1 MSPIANIKLPTTK
14 QTKPFNRQVAALP
27 FIFVK
32 KDLLICLITSRETN
46 RWIIPKGWPKT
57 DVENYKMAE
66 IEAQEEAG
74 LHGPIS
80 KSYLGTYIYK
90 KKLHTFASVMCKV
103 EVYPLLVTKQDIT
116 WPEKGQRNID
126 WFSQEEAANLV
137 EEEQLSQLLLNIKK
151 GKKQT
156 LLLKT

>member
-1 MSPIANIKLPTTK
+1 MSPIANIKLPTAK
-14 QTKPFNRQVAALP
+14 QTKRLNRQVAALP

-57 DVENYKMAE
+57 NVANHQMAE
-66 IEAQEEAG
+66 IEAQQEAG

-103 EVYPLLVTKQDIT
+103 EVYPLHVTEQDIT
-116 WPEKGQRNID
+116 WPEKDQREIA
-126 WFSQEEAANLV
+126 WFTQEQAAQQV
-137 EEEQLSQLLLNIKK
+137 DEEELSQLLLMIKK

-156 LLLKT
+156 LTLKG